1 MNNKNGLK
9 EVAAQV
15 KTGGAPAAAQ
25 RQDTSKQ
32 PYMFVPLE
40 ANRTMGDGAPIHSL
54 DVTTRADVIKAW
66 IADDTPREGTLG
78 AVYTYF
84 FYSWVAL
91 AATLLTYGINL
102 YVAAVFAYITGFCWS
117 QTLLSYAWSSQWFRD
132 KALVHTA

>member
-1 MNNKNGLK
+1 MNNRNGIK
-9 EVAAQV
+9 EA
-15 KTGGAPAAAQ
+15 APAIRSLASAAPAQ
-25 RQDTSKQ
+25 PQDMTKQ

-117 QTLLSYAWSSQWFRD
+117 EVLLNYAWSAEWFKD

>member
-1 MNNKNGLK
+1 MNGKNGLK
-9 EVAAQV
+9 EVAARV
-15 KTGGAPAAAQ
+15 KTDGVAPAAPKT
-25 RQDTSKQ
+25 DMTKQ

-117 QTLLSYAWSSQWFRD
+117 QVLLSYAWSAEWFKG
-132 KALVHTA
+132 KALVHTV

>member
-40 ANRTMGDGAPIHSL
+40 ATKTLADGKPVHSL
-54 DVTTRADVIKAW
+54 NVITRGDIVKEW
-66 IADDTPREGTLG
+66 MQDDSPRGGSLG

-91 AATLLTYGINL
+91 IAVLLTYGISL